1 MVRSL
6 ASYRD
11 GEPCIA
17 GGQSIYF
24 TVSPNLGSTITSL
37 TYETRKS
44 DTTRSGIAQNS
55 SVRTQTPHFNTPP
68 WREFLIHHLTT
79 ATMPRVKARAA
90 KNEERE
96 EKIRRALEERAQFG
110 TSFED
115 LHHKYGIP
123 KSTLSNRAEGR
134 QSHQKA
140 HEVYQ
145 SLSPAIEDA
154 LKKWTLQMDSQGF
167 PPRLDL
173 FKAIAEKLF
182 QQLQD
187 SSDSEPKILGPTWPR
202 GFLR

>member
-1 MVRSL
+1 M
-6 ASYRD
+6 
-11 GEPCIA
+11 
-17 GGQSIYF
+17 
-24 TVSPNLGSTITSL
+24 
-37 TYETRKS
+37 
-44 DTTRSGIAQNS
+44 
-55 SVRTQTPHFNTPP
+55 RTQTPHFDTPP
-68 WREFLIHHLTT
+68 RREFLIHHLTT

-115 LHHKYGIP
+115 LHHRYGIP

-134 QSHQKA
+134 QSRQKA

-145 SLSPAIEDA
+145 SLNPAIEGA

-167 PPRLDL
+167 PPWLDI
-173 FKAIAEKLF
+173 FKAVAEKLF
-182 QQLQD
+182 QQELQH
-187 SSDSEPKILGPTWPR
+187 SNDSEPKFLGPTWLR